1 MSTEIHDRN
10 TEQLEKVRQ
19 ALRDYYYALDCR
31 EHGGIAGAQLV
42 TKIQLALEMG
52 WNPGAEKL
60 KREDNPTDQPYGV
73 GYGR

>member
-19 ALRDYYYALDCR
+19 ALRDYYY
-31 EHGGIAGAQLV
+31 
-42 TKIQLALEMG
+42 
-52 WNPGAEKL
+52 
-60 KREDNPTDQPYGV
+60 